1 MNAQENKIKEKPI
14 SLDARRH
21 FNTES
26 NTSHKAIIFDS
37 GTLISFA
44 MNGMFEELREL
55 KKVFDGKF
63 LITQEVKQEIINKPM
78 NIKRFEL
85 EALRLNQL
93 LEEKVLELPVSIGI
107 KDSDITKKTN
117 EFMQVANSLFYM
129 KGKEVKILGLGESSC
144 LGLSVL
150 LNEKRIKNVLAIDER
165 TIRVLLEKPENLTS
179 LLQRKMNASIKIKS
193 SNYKI
198 FKGFKVIRSTEL
210 VYVLYKKG
218 LSKLKGPNVLD
229 ALLYAMKFK
238 GCAISSEEIEEIKKI
253 G

>member
-1 MNAQENKIKEKPI
+1 MNTQENKIKEKPI
-14 SLDARRH
+14 SLDARRP
-21 FNTES
+21 FNIEP

-44 MNGMFEELREL
+44 MNGMFEELRSL

-63 LITQEVKQEIINKPM
+63 LITQEVKQEIIDKPIT
-78 NIKRFEL
+78 IKRFEL
-85 EALRLNQL
+85 EALKLNQL
-93 LEEKVLELPVSIGI
+93 LEENVLELPASIGI
-107 KDSDITKKTN
+107 KDFDVTKKTN
-117 EFMQVANSLFYM
+117 EFIQVANSLFYT
-129 KGKEVKILGLGESSC
+129 KDKEVKILGLGESSC

-150 LNEKRIKNVLAIDER
+150 LNEKKVSNVLAIDER
-165 TIRVLLEKPENLTS
+165 TIRVLLEKPENLTK
-179 LLQRKMNASIKIKS
+179 LLQRKIQSSIKIKS
-193 SNYKI
+193 SNYEI

-238 GCAISSEEIEEIKKI
+238 GCAISFEEIEEMKKLR
-253 G
+253 